1 MESLFLTMQFIDLAL
16 IHIKSGNGGSGC
28 SSFRREK
35 FIEFGGPDGGDG
47 GKGGDVVIR
56 ATSNLNTLIDFK
68 YKRHY
73 FAKNGRP
80 GMGQNK
86 TGANG
91 DDIILNV
98 PVGTEVLLE
107 NKQTVLVDLVRND
120 QKFVIAE
127 GGNGGWG
134 NIRFKSS
141 TNQAPR
147 QSNKGHAGS
156 ELTLWLRLKLLADV
170 GLVGLPNVG
179 KSSLLSVMSNAKPKI
194 GDFSFTTL
202 TPNLGLVNYKQC
214 DFVLADIPGVI
225 EGANFGKGIG
235 IQFLGHIERC
245 QVLVHVLDISSNN
258 IFYDF
263 ETTLRE
269 LNEYNVDLVKKIKCV
284 VLNKVDTTTNT
295 KLEKIVEKF
304 NHKGI
309 AVLPVS
315 TFSKVGIENLKDRL
329 LELLKENKIVKDM
342 ANNRTE
348 KWSPV

>member
-1 MESLFLTMQFIDLAL
+1 MQFIDLAL
-16 IHIKSGNGGSGC
+16 VHIRSGTGGSGC

-56 ATSNLNTLIDFK
+56 AISNLNTLLDFK

-107 NKQTVLVDLVRND
+107 NKKTVLVDMIND
-120 QKFVIAE
+120 GQQYVIAE

-134 NIRFKSS
+134 NSRFKSS

-147 QSNKGHAGS
+147 QANKGHSGS
-156 ELTLWLRLKLLADV
+156 ELTLWLKLKLLADV

-202 TPNLGLVNYKQC
+202 TPNLGLVSYKQS
-214 DFVLADIPGVI
+214 DFILADIPGVI
-225 EGANFGKGIG
+225 EGANLGKGIG

-245 QVLVHVLDISSNN
+245 QVLVHVLDISSSSL
-258 IFYDF
+258 ISDF
-263 ETTLRE
+263 ETI
-269 LNEYNVDLVKKIKCV
+269 LNELSQYKSDLVKKVKCV
-284 VLNKVDTTTNT
+284 VLNKVDVIKSK
-295 KLEKIVEKF
+295 KLEKIVETF
-304 NHKGI
+304 NERGI
-309 AVLPVS
+309 EVFPIS
-315 TFSKVGIENLKDRL
+315 TFSRVGIDELKDRL
-329 LELLKENKIVKDM
+329 LKLLEENKLVEVKP
-342 ANNRTE
+342 NERTE
-348 KWSPV
+348 KWSPI

>member
-1 MESLFLTMQFIDLAL
+1 MQFIDLAL
-16 IHIKSGNGGSGC
+16 IHIRSGTGGSGC

-47 GKGGDVVIR
+47 GKGGNVVIR
-56 ATSNLNTLIDFK
+56 AVSNLNTLIDFK

-91 DDIILNV
+91 DDVILNV

-107 NKQTVLVDLVRND
+107 NKKTVLVDLIHEG
-120 QKFVIAE
+120 QQYVIAE

-134 NIRFKSS
+134 NSRFKSS

-147 QSNKGHAGS
+147 QANKGHSGS
-156 ELTLWLRLKLLADV
+156 ELTLWLKLKLLADV

-179 KSSLLSVMSNAKPKI
+179 KSSLLSAMSNAKPKI

-202 TPNLGLVNYKQC
+202 TPNLGLVSYKQG
-214 DFVLADIPGVI
+214 DFILADIPGVI
-225 EGANFGKGIG
+225 EGANRGKGIG

-245 QVLVHVLDISSNN
+245 QVLVHVLDISSNSL
-258 IFYDF
+258 ISDF
-263 ETTLRE
+263 EVTINE
-269 LNEYNVDLVKKIKCV
+269 LKQYKSDLVSKIKCV
-284 VLNKVDTTTNT
+284 VLNKVDLMKN
-295 KLEKIVEKF
+295 KKIEKIVESF
-304 NHKGI
+304 NKSGI
-309 AVLPVS
+309 EVFPIS
-315 TFSKVGIENLKDRL
+315 TFSRVGINELKDSL
-329 LELLKENKIVKDM
+329 LELLKK
-342 ANNRTE
+342 NNRVEAKTNGRAG
-348 KWSPV
+348 KWSPI

>member
-1 MESLFLTMQFIDLAL
+1 MQFIDLAL
-16 IHIKSGNGGSGC
+16 IHIRSGTGGSGC

-47 GKGGDVVIR
+47 GKGGNVVIR
-56 ATSNLNTLIDFK
+56 AVSNLNTLIDFK

-91 DDIILNV
+91 DDVILNV

-107 NKQTVLVDLVRND
+107 NKKTVLVDLIHEG
-120 QKFVIAE
+120 QQYVIAE

-134 NIRFKSS
+134 NSRFKSS

-147 QSNKGHAGS
+147 QANKGHSGS
-156 ELTLWLRLKLLADV
+156 ELTLWLKLKLLADV

-179 KSSLLSVMSNAKPKI
+179 KSSLLSAMSNAKPKI

-202 TPNLGLVNYKQC
+202 TPNLGLVSYKQG
-214 DFVLADIPGVI
+214 DFILADIPGVI
-225 EGANFGKGIG
+225 EGANRGKGIG

-245 QVLVHVLDISSNN
+245 QVLVHVLDISSNSL
-258 IFYDF
+258 IADF
-263 ETTLRE
+263 EVTINE
-269 LNEYNVDLVKKIKCV
+269 LKQYKSDLVSKIKCV
-284 VLNKVDTTTNT
+284 VLNKVDLMKN
-295 KLEKIVEKF
+295 KKIEKIVESF
-304 NHKGI
+304 NKSGI
-309 AVLPVS
+309 EVFPIS
-315 TFSKVGIENLKDRL
+315 TFSRVGINELKDSL
-329 LELLKENKIVKDM
+329 LELLKK
-342 ANNRTE
+342 NNRVEAKTNGRTGE
-348 KWSPV
+348 WSPI

>member
-1 MESLFLTMQFIDLAL
+1 MQFIDLAL
-16 IHIKSGNGGSGC
+16 IHIRSGTGGSGC

-47 GKGGDVVIR
+47 GKGGDVVVR
-56 ATSNLNTLIDFK
+56 AISNLNTLMDFK

-107 NKQTVLVDLVRND
+107 NKKTVLVDMIND
-120 QKFVIAE
+120 GQQYVIAE

-134 NIRFKSS
+134 NSRFKSS

-147 QSNKGHAGS
+147 QANKGHSGS
-156 ELTLWLRLKLLADV
+156 ELTLWLKLKLLADV

-202 TPNLGLVNYKQC
+202 TPNLGLVSYKQS
-214 DFVLADIPGVI
+214 DFILADIPGVI
-225 EGANFGKGIG
+225 EGANLGKGIG

-245 QVLVHVLDISSNN
+245 QVLVHVLDISSNSL
-258 IFYDF
+258 ISDF
-263 ETTLRE
+263 ETTLNE
-269 LNEYNVDLVKKIKCV
+269 LSQYKSDLVKKVKCV
-284 VLNKVDTTTNT
+284 VLNKVDVIKGK
-295 KLEKIVEKF
+295 KLEKIVETF
-304 NHKGI
+304 NKRGI
-309 AVLPVS
+309 EVLPIS
-315 TFSKVGIENLKDRL
+315 TFSRVGIDELKDRL
-329 LELLKENKIVKDM
+329 LKLLEENKLVEAKP
-342 ANNRTE
+342 NERTE
-348 KWSPV
+348 KWSPI

>member
-1 MESLFLTMQFIDLAL
+1 MQFIDLAL
-16 IHIKSGNGGSGC
+16 IHIRSGTGGSGC

-47 GKGGDVVIR
+47 GKGGNVVIR
-56 ATSNLNTLIDFK
+56 AVSNLNTLIDFK

-91 DDIILNV
+91 DDVILNV

-107 NKQTVLVDLVRND
+107 NKKTVLVDLIHEG
-120 QKFVIAE
+120 QQYVIAE

-134 NIRFKSS
+134 NSRFKSS

-147 QSNKGHAGS
+147 QANKGHSGS
-156 ELTLWLRLKLLADV
+156 ELTLWLKLKLLADV

-179 KSSLLSVMSNAKPKI
+179 KSSLLSAMSNAKPKI

-202 TPNLGLVNYKQC
+202 TPNLGLVSYKQG
-214 DFVLADIPGVI
+214 DFILADIPGVI
-225 EGANFGKGIG
+225 EGANNGKGIG

-245 QVLVHVLDISSNN
+245 QVLVHVLDISSNSL
-258 IFYDF
+258 ISDF
-263 ETTLRE
+263 EVTINE
-269 LNEYNVDLVKKIKCV
+269 LKQYKSDLVSKIKCV
-284 VLNKVDTTTNT
+284 VLNKVDLMKN
-295 KLEKIVEKF
+295 KKIEKIVESF
-304 NHKGI
+304 NKSGI
-309 AVLPVS
+309 EVLPIS
-315 TFSKVGIENLKDRL
+315 TFSRVGINELKDSL
-329 LELLKENKIVKDM
+329 LELLKK
-342 ANNRTE
+342 NNRVEAKTNGGTG
-348 KWSPV
+348 KWSPI

>member
-1 MESLFLTMQFIDLAL
+1 MQFIDLAL
-16 IHIKSGNGGSGC
+16 IHIRSGTGGSGC
-28 SSFRREK
+28 TSFRREK

-47 GKGGDVVIR
+47 GKGGDVIVKAI
-56 ATSNLNTLIDFK
+56 SNLNTLVDFK

-91 DDIILNV
+91 DDIIINV

-107 NKQTVLVDLVRND
+107 NKKTVLVDLVDNGQRY
-120 QKFVIAE
+120 VIAE

-134 NIRFKSS
+134 NSRFKSS

-147 QSNKGHAGS
+147 QSNKGHSGS

-194 GDFSFTTL
+194 GNFSFTTL
-202 TPNLGLVNYKQC
+202 TPNLGLVSYKQR
-214 DFVLADIPGVI
+214 DFILADIPGVI
-225 EGANFGKGIG
+225 EGANLGKGIG

-245 QVLVHVLDISSNN
+245 KVLVHVLDISSNN
-258 IFYDF
+258 IFADF
-263 ETTLRE
+263 ETTLKE
-269 LNEYNVDLVKKIKCV
+269 LSDYKSDLAHKIKCV
-284 VLNKVDTTTNT
+284 VLNKVDTIKGG
-295 KLEKIVEKF
+295 KLDKIIKTF
-304 NHKGI
+304 SLRGI
-309 AVLPVS
+309 MVLPVS
-315 TFSKVGIENLKDRL
+315 TFSKIGIDKLKDQL
-329 LELLKENKIVKDM
+329 LELLEENNIAEEM
-342 ANNRTE
+342 PAGRTV
-348 KWSPV
+348 KWSPI

>member
-1 MESLFLTMQFIDLAL
+1 MQFIDLAL
-16 IHIKSGNGGSGC
+16 IHIRSGTGGSGC
-28 SSFRREK
+28 TSFRREK

-47 GKGGDVVIR
+47 GKGGDVVVR
-56 ATSNLNTLIDFK
+56 AISNLNTLIDFK

-91 DDIILNV
+91 DDVILNV
-98 PVGTEVLLE
+98 PIGTEVLLE
-107 NKQTVLVDLVRND
+107 NKKTVLIDLVND
-120 QKFVIAE
+120 GQQYVLAE

-134 NIRFKSS
+134 NSRFKSS

-202 TPNLGLVNYKQC
+202 TPNLGMVSYKQG
-214 DFVLADIPGVI
+214 DFILADIPGVI
-225 EGANFGKGIG
+225 EGANVGKGIG

-245 QVLVHVLDISSNN
+245 QVLVHVLD
-258 IFYDF
+258 
-263 ETTLRE
+263 
-269 LNEYNVDLVKKIKCV
+269 V
-284 VLNKVDTTTNT
+284 
-295 KLEKIVEKF
+295 
-304 NHKGI
+304 
-309 AVLPVS
+309 
-315 TFSKVGIENLKDRL
+315 
-329 LELLKENKIVKDM
+329 
-342 ANNRTE
+342 
-348 KWSPV
+348 

>member
-1 MESLFLTMQFIDLAL
+1 MQFIDLAL
-16 IHIKSGNGGSGC
+16 IHIRSGTGGSGC

-47 GKGGDVVIR
+47 GKGGDVVVR
-56 ATSNLNTLIDFK
+56 AISNLNTLMDFK

-91 DDIILNV
+91 DDIILSV

-107 NKQTVLVDLVRND
+107 NKKTVLVDMIND
-120 QKFVIAE
+120 GQQYIISE

-134 NIRFKSS
+134 NSRFKSS

-147 QSNKGHAGS
+147 QANKGHSGS
-156 ELTLWLRLKLLADV
+156 ELTLWLKLKLLADV

-202 TPNLGLVNYKQC
+202 TPNLGLVSYKQS
-214 DFVLADIPGVI
+214 DFILADIPGVI
-225 EGANFGKGIG
+225 EGANLGKGIG

-245 QVLVHVLDISSNN
+245 QVLVHVLDISSSSL
-258 IFYDF
+258 ISDF
-263 ETTLRE
+263 ETI
-269 LNEYNVDLVKKIKCV
+269 LNELSQYKSDLVKKVKCV
-284 VLNKVDTTTNT
+284 VLNKVDVIKSK
-295 KLEKIVEKF
+295 KLEKIVESF
-304 NHKGI
+304 NKRGI
-309 AVLPVS
+309 EVLPIS
-315 TFSKVGIENLKDRL
+315 TFSRIGINELKDRL
-329 LELLKENKIVKDM
+329 LKLLEENKFVEAKP
-342 ANNRTE
+342 NESTE

>member
-1 MESLFLTMQFIDLAL
+1 MQFIDLAL
-16 IHIKSGNGGSGC
+16 IHIRSGTGGSGC

-47 GKGGDVVIR
+47 GKGGDVVVR
-56 ATSNLNTLIDFK
+56 AISNLNTLMDFK

-91 DDIILNV
+91 DDIILSV

-107 NKQTVLVDLVRND
+107 NKKTVLVDMIND
-120 QKFVIAE
+120 GQQYVIAE

-134 NIRFKSS
+134 NSRFKSS

-147 QSNKGHAGS
+147 QANKGHSGS
-156 ELTLWLRLKLLADV
+156 ELTLWLKLKLLADV

-202 TPNLGLVNYKQC
+202 TPNLGLVSYKQS
-214 DFVLADIPGVI
+214 DFILADIPGVI
-225 EGANFGKGIG
+225 EGANLGKGIG

-245 QVLVHVLDISSNN
+245 QVLVHVLDISSSSL
-258 IFYDF
+258 ISDF
-263 ETTLRE
+263 ETI
-269 LNEYNVDLVKKIKCV
+269 LNELSQYKSDLVKKVKCV
-284 VLNKVDTTTNT
+284 VLNKVDVIKSK
-295 KLEKIVEKF
+295 KLEKIVESF
-304 NHKGI
+304 NKRGI
-309 AVLPVS
+309 EVLPIS
-315 TFSKVGIENLKDRL
+315 TFSRIGINELKDRL
-329 LELLKENKIVKDM
+329 LKLLEENKFVEAKP
-342 ANNRTE
+342 NESTE

>member
-1 MESLFLTMQFIDLAL
+1 MQFIDLAL
-16 IHIKSGNGGSGC
+16 IHIRSGTGGSGC

-47 GKGGDVVIR
+47 GKGGNVVIR
-56 ATSNLNTLIDFK
+56 AVSNLNTLIDFK

-91 DDIILNV
+91 DDVILNV

-107 NKQTVLVDLVRND
+107 NKKTVLVDLIHEG
-120 QKFVIAE
+120 QQYVIAE

-134 NIRFKSS
+134 NSRFKSS

-147 QSNKGHAGS
+147 QANKGHSGS
-156 ELTLWLRLKLLADV
+156 ELTLWLKLKLLADV

-179 KSSLLSVMSNAKPKI
+179 KSSLLSAMSNAKPKI

-202 TPNLGLVNYKQC
+202 TPNLGLVSYKQG
-214 DFVLADIPGVI
+214 DFILADIPGVI
-225 EGANFGKGIG
+225 EGANRGKGIG

-245 QVLVHVLDISSNN
+245 QVLVHVLDISSDSL
-258 IFYDF
+258 ISDF
-263 ETTLRE
+263 EVTINE
-269 LNEYNVDLVKKIKCV
+269 LKQYKSDLVSKIKCV
-284 VLNKVDTTTNT
+284 VLNKVDLMKN
-295 KLEKIVEKF
+295 KKIEKIVESF
-304 NHKGI
+304 NKSGI
-309 AVLPVS
+309 EVFPIS
-315 TFSKVGIENLKDRL
+315 TFSRVGINELKDSL
-329 LELLKENKIVKDM
+329 LELLKK
-342 ANNRTE
+342 NNRVEATNGRTE
-348 KWSPV
+348 KWSPT

>member
-1 MESLFLTMQFIDLAL
+1 MQFIDLAL
-16 IHIKSGNGGSGC
+16 IHIRSGTGGSGC

-47 GKGGDVVIR
+47 GKGGDVVVR
-56 ATSNLNTLIDFK
+56 ATPNLNTLMDFK

-107 NKQTVLVDLVRND
+107 NKKTVLVDMIND
-120 QKFVIAE
+120 GQQYVIAE

-134 NIRFKSS
+134 NSRFKSS

-147 QSNKGHAGS
+147 QANKGHPGS
-156 ELTLWLRLKLLADV
+156 ELTLWLKLKLLADV

-194 GDFSFTTL
+194 GNFSFTTL
-202 TPNLGLVNYKQC
+202 IPNLGLVSYKQS
-214 DFVLADIPGVI
+214 DFILADIPGVI
-225 EGANFGKGIG
+225 EGANLGKGIG

-245 QVLVHVLDISSNN
+245 QVLVHVLDISSNSL
-258 IFYDF
+258 ISDF
-263 ETTLRE
+263 ETTFNE
-269 LNEYNVDLVKKIKCV
+269 LYQYKSDLVKKVKCV
-284 VLNKVDTTTNT
+284 VLNKVDIIKRK
-295 KLEKIVEKF
+295 KLDKIVETF
-304 NHKGI
+304 NKRGI
-309 AVLPVS
+309 EVFPIS
-315 TFSKVGIENLKDRL
+315 TFSRVGIDDLKDRL
-329 LELLKENKIVKDM
+329 LELLEENKLVEVKP
-342 ANNRTE
+342 NERTE
-348 KWSPV
+348 KWSPI

>member
-1 MESLFLTMQFIDLAL
+1 MQFIDLAL
-16 IHIKSGNGGSGC
+16 IHIRSGSGGSGC

-47 GKGGDVVIR
+47 GKGGDVIVR
-56 ATSNLNTLIDFK
+56 AISNLNTLMDFK

-107 NKQTVLVDLVRND
+107 NKKTVLVDMIND
-120 QKFVIAE
+120 GQQYVIAE

-134 NIRFKSS
+134 NSRFKSS

-147 QSNKGHAGS
+147 QANKGHSGS
-156 ELTLWLRLKLLADV
+156 ELTLWLKLKLLADV

-202 TPNLGLVNYKQC
+202 TPNLGLVTYKQS
-214 DFVLADIPGVI
+214 DFILADIPGVI
-225 EGANFGKGIG
+225 EGANLGKGIG

-245 QVLVHVLDISSNN
+245 QVLVHVLDISSNSL
-258 IFYDF
+258 ISDF
-263 ETTLRE
+263 ETTLNE
-269 LNEYNVDLVKKIKCV
+269 LSQYKSDLVKKVKCV
-284 VLNKVDTTTNT
+284 VLNKVDVIKSK
-295 KLEKIVEKF
+295 KLEKIVETF
-304 NHKGI
+304 NNRGI
-309 AVLPVS
+309 EVFPIS
-315 TFSKVGIENLKDRL
+315 TFSRVGIDELKDRL
-329 LELLKENKIVKDM
+329 LELLEENKLVEAKP
-342 ANNRTE
+342 NERTE
-348 KWSPV
+348 KWSPI

>member
-1 MESLFLTMQFIDLAL
+1 MQFIDLAL
-16 IHIKSGNGGSGC
+16 IHIRSGTGGSGC

-47 GKGGDVVIR
+47 GKGGDVVVR
-56 ATSNLNTLIDFK
+56 ATPNLNTLMDFK

-107 NKQTVLVDLVRND
+107 NKKTVLVDMIND
-120 QKFVIAE
+120 GQQYVIAE

-134 NIRFKSS
+134 NSRFKSS

-147 QSNKGHAGS
+147 QANKGHSGI
-156 ELTLWLRLKLLADV
+156 ELTLWLKLKLLADV

-202 TPNLGLVNYKQC
+202 TPNLGLVSYKQS
-214 DFVLADIPGVI
+214 DFILADIPGVI
-225 EGANFGKGIG
+225 EGANLGKGIG

-245 QVLVHVLDISSNN
+245 QVLVHVLDISSNSL
-258 IFYDF
+258 ISDF
-263 ETTLRE
+263 ETTLNE
-269 LNEYNVDLVKKIKCV
+269 LSQYKSDLVKKVKCV
-284 VLNKVDTTTNT
+284 VLNKVDVIKSK
-295 KLEKIVEKF
+295 KLEKIVESF
-304 NHKGI
+304 NKRGI
-309 AVLPVS
+309 EVLPIS
-315 TFSKVGIENLKDRL
+315 TFSRVGINELKDRL
-329 LELLKENKIVKDM
+329 LKLLEENKLVEAKP
-342 ANNRTE
+342 NESTE

>member
-1 MESLFLTMQFIDLAL
+1 MQFIDLVL
-16 IHIKSGNGGSGC
+16 IHIRSGTGGSGC

-47 GKGGDVVIR
+47 GKGGNVIVR
-56 ATSNLNTLIDFK
+56 SVSNLNTLIDFK

-73 FAKNGRP
+73 FAKNGKP

-91 DDIILNV
+91 DDVILNV
-98 PVGTEVLLE
+98 PIGTEILLE
-107 NKQTVLVDLVRND
+107 NKETVLVDLVND
-120 QKFVIAE
+120 GQQYVIAE

-134 NIRFKSS
+134 NSRFKSS

-147 QSNKGHAGS
+147 QSNNGHPGS

-202 TPNLGLVNYKQC
+202 TPNLGMVSYKQG
-214 DFVLADIPGVI
+214 DFILADIPGVI
-225 EGANFGKGIG
+225 EGANVGRGIG

-245 QVLVHVLDISSNN
+245 QVLVHVLDVSSKN
-258 IFYDF
+258 ILSDY
-263 ETTLRE
+263 ETTLKE
-269 LNEYNVDLVKKIKCV
+269 LKDYKSGLVEKIYCV
-284 VLNKVDTTTNT
+284 VLNKVDSITIK
-295 KLEKIVEKF
+295 KLEKIIKTF
-304 NHKGI
+304 NKKGI
-309 AVLPVS
+309 EVLPIS
-315 TFSKVGIENLKDRL
+315 TFSRVGIDQLKDNL
-329 LELLKENKIVKDM
+329 LELLKINKLEKEKPYG
-342 ANNRTE
+342 RTK
-348 KWSPV
+348 KWSPI